1 MDHEV
6 TVLGRVKALA
16 LALGFVHWLAPVLA
30 RRSVA
35 AQLGLGLVL
44 ELVGCS
50 EVVRLALAPQS
61 AKVLVMELAEA
72 SQKALA

>member
-1 MDHEV
+1 MDQEV
-6 TVLGRVKALA
+6 SVLGRVKALA

-44 ELVGCS
+44 GLGGSS
-50 EVVRLALAPQS
+50 EAAQLALAPRSVMALES
-61 AKVLVMELAEA
+61 AL
-72 SQKALA
+72 QTALAWV